1 VQRHVAPWI
10 LIFVTLFWFW
20 MLLVGEWNQI
30 ELIYAACVAAFAA
43 TFAEWARA
51 TAGVTFQVPAR
62 PFIGLPSA
70 LGMIFVDFGIA
81 IAVLIRRRP
90 GQFVVRA
97 SRATQHGDLG
107 VGDRAFSTL
116 IANYSPNAYVI
127 DVQGDDDTVLL
138 HDLIRNPKSE
148 EPA

>member
-10 LIFVTLFWFW
+10 LSFVALFWLW

-43 TFAEWARA
+43 TVGQWARTIA
-51 TAGVTFQVPAR
+51 EVTFRVPAR
-62 PFIGLPSA
+62 PFLALPSA
-70 LGMIFVDFGIA
+70 LAMVFVDFGIA
-81 IAVLIRRRP
+81 IAALLRRRR
-90 GQFVVRA
+90 GEFVVRE
-97 SRATQHGDLG
+97 SQATQAGELG

-116 IANYSPNAYVI
+116 VANYSPNAYVI
-127 DVQGDDDTVLL
+127 DVQADDGTVLL
-138 HDLIRNPKSE
+138 HDLVPYRKSE